1 MTLEIKNVNDLNIK
15 NLKQW
20 RYSIVNF
27 EITHSNP
34 TTIKISF
41 ALQDRVTK
49 KVSETKTIDINGFK
63 IPSNIHEVFQNISI
77 NLKNNNYTKKDGE
90 KTKNDLLKAL
100 QTTRIF
106 YKTFMFSNLPDVD
119 YLPLQLRTD
128 FDNLRKETEKNVRQ
142 SFINFTKNQYSNWK
156 IKRRKK

>member
-1 MTLEIKNVNDLNIK
+1 MNIK

-49 KVSETKTIDINGFK
+49 KVSETKTIEIK
-63 IPSNIHEVFQNISI
+63 MPSNIHKVLQNISI
-77 NLKNNNYTKKDGE
+77 NLKSNNYTRKDGE

-106 YKTFMFSNLPDVD
+106 YKTFMFSNLPDID
-119 YLPLQLRTD
+119 YLPLQLRAD
-128 FDNLRKETEKNVRQ
+128 FDNLRKEIEKMLDNP
-142 SFINFTKNQYSNWK
+142 SLTS
-156 IKRRKK
+156 

>member
-1 MTLEIKNVNDLNIK
+1 MALEIKNVNDLNIK

-49 KVSETKTIDINGFK
+49 KVSETKTIEINGFK
-63 IPSNIHEVFQNISI
+63 IPSNIHKVLQNISI
-77 NLKNNNYTKKDGE
+77 NLKSNNYTRKDGE

-106 YKTFMFSNLPDVD
+106 YGTFMFSNLPDID
-119 YLPLQLRTD
+119 YLPLQLRAD
-128 FDNLRKETEKNVRQ
+128 FDNLRKEIEKMLDNP
-142 SFINFTKNQYSNWK
+142 SLTS
-156 IKRRKK
+156 